1 MRKMSFIVIL
11 LVGEL
16 IGFQNHPTDSVI
28 NRILSTPLRYPIRFA
43 YVADSRN
50 SFDPNDP
57 SADSIFSLIK
67 ETINEISPL
76 FVVHGGDFI
85 QRGYTWEYD
94 HFLNVID
101 SFETNL
107 LTVRGNHELYAD
119 EGPYL
124 YDSLFGETDYYFDY
138 GGYRF
143 IFLADCQQDSLIDP
157 YYGTH
162 RIDYFISEEQIDWL
176 DSLLTEADSLGYW
189 AFVFAHVPPYLPGHD
204 TTYCLGYYYYFPRP
218 NYSLSHTQEFT
229 DLLRDH
235 NVVAGIFGHQHFY
248 DRWTYQGVLYLISG
262 GGGSPLIYPLQ
273 PPPYGAYV
281 HHFLLLELDSTYDI
295 TVKLYKAGSFLP
307 DPQYTFTYSTGVEEE
322 TRSSG
327 PEISGTPTLILK
339 QGQPIPLTSVHGTE
353 PAYLYDVSG
362 KMIGETK
369 MGSADLETD
378 GLAPGIYFLLYHL
391 TGKTKVLRIIIL
403 PG

>member
-1 MRKMSFIVIL
+1 MRKAFFIITFL
-11 LVGEL
+11 IGEL
-16 IGFQNHPTDSVI
+16 TGFQNHPTDSVI
-28 NRILSTPLRYPIRFA
+28 NRIIDTPLRYPIRFA

-76 FVVHGGDFI
+76 FVVHGGDFV
-85 QRGYTWEYD
+85 QRGYTWEYN

-124 YDSLFGETDYYFDY
+124 YDSLFGKTDYYFDY

-162 RIDYFISEEQIDWL
+162 RIDYFISEEQIEWL

-204 TTYCLGYYYYFPRP
+204 TTYCLGYYYYYPRP

-235 NVVAGIFGHQHFY
+235 NVIAGLFGHQHFY

-262 GGGSPLIYPLQ
+262 GGGSPLVYPLQ

-281 HHFLLLELDSTYDI
+281 HHFLLFELDSTYSI
-295 TVKLYKAGSFLP
+295 TVKFYEAGSFLP
-307 DPQYTFTYSTGVEEE
+307 DPQFTFTYSVEVEEE
-322 TRSSG
+322 STSG
-327 PEISGTPTLILK
+327 PPEITTTQTLILER
-339 QGQPIPLTSVHGTE
+339 GQPIPLISDRISGT
-353 PAYLYDVSG
+353 AYLYDISG
-362 KMIGETK
+362 KRIGEIIG
-369 MGSADLETD
+369 GSTTLWTD
-378 GLAPGIYFLLYHL
+378 ELSPGIYFLTYRFPGGVKL
-391 TGKTKVLRIIIL
+391 LRIIIL

>member
-1 MRKMSFIVIL
+1 MRKASFILIIL
-11 LVGEL
+11 IGKLA
-16 IGFQNHPTDSVI
+16 GFQNHPTDSVI
-28 NRILSTPLRYPIRFA
+28 NRIISTPLRYPIRFA

-76 FVVHGGDFI
+76 FVVHGGDFV
-85 QRGYTWEYD
+85 QRGYAWEYN

-119 EGPYL
+119 DGPYL
-124 YDSLFGETDYYFDY
+124 YDSIFGGTDYYFDY

-162 RIDYFISEEQIDWL
+162 WIDYFISEEQIEWL
-176 DSLLTEADSLGYW
+176 DSLLTQSDSLGYR

-204 TTYCLGYYYYFPRP
+204 TTYCLGYYYYYPRP

-229 DLLRDH
+229 D
-235 NVVAGIFGHQHFY
+235 
-248 DRWTYQGVLYLISG
+248 
-262 GGGSPLIYPLQ
+262 
-273 PPPYGAYV
+273 
-281 HHFLLLELDSTYDI
+281 ELDSTYSI
-295 TVKLYKAGSFLP
+295 TVKLYEAGSFLP
-307 DPQYTFTYSTGVEEE
+307 DPQFTFIYSTNAEEE
-322 TRSSG
+322 SPSSP
-327 PEISGTPTLILK
+327 PEIPATQTLILK
-339 QGQPIPLTSVHGTE
+339 RGQPIPLTHGRSSG

-362 KMIGETK
+362 KRILEISS
-369 MGSADLETD
+369 GSTTLWTD
-378 GLAPGIYFLLYHL
+378 KLSAGIYFLTYRFPR
-391 TGKTKVLRIIIL
+391 GIKILRIIIL